1 MKQTNG
7 SLSWN
12 APSESFA
19 SMWYSCT
26 KVFRQTQNSY
36 LFRIWSSWVYT
47 VTRAIGHFWVP
58 FNLYFKVSE
67 AFVMNISLHSHWN
80 SNQLPKKNFALSLP
94 LKERI
99 QHRLTILI
107 WIDLI
112 HNSSR
117 KRSKAT
123 FSPCNPN
130 NDRHRNMILMRSPH
144 LQLLIKKPTYA
155 SVQTEKGKRQTP
167 METQ

>member
-1 MKQTNG
+1 MAAWAEIHHRIVLLPCGTAVLRFSDKPKIHTCLEFGQVESTQQCEELAISEFPLTSISKWAKPLLWISVFTHIEIRTN
-7 SLSWN
+7 
-12 APSESFA
+12 
-19 SMWYSCT
+19 Y
-26 KVFRQTQNSY
+26 QN
-36 LFRIWSSWVYT
+36 
-47 VTRAIGHFWVP
+47 
-58 FNLYFKVSE
+58 
-67 AFVMNISLHSHWN
+67 
-80 SNQLPKKNFALSLP
+80 KNFALSLP

-99 QHRLTILI
+99 QHRLTILT

-155 SVQTEKGKRQTP
+155 SAQTEKGKRQTP
-167 METQ
+167 METH